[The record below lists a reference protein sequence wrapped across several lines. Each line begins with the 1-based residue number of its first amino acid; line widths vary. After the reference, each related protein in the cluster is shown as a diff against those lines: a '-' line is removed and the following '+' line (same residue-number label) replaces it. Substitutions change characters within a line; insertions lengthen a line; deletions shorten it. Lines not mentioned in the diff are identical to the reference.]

1 MDKMAEE
8 NKLVNEEGNYSSV
21 SVEKNEELQT
31 DILGELKKMQKKTLM
46 YTRITSILMLVF
58 VIAVL
63 CVVPSLLKTLE
74 AVRVTLD
81 GVNEAVVEA
90 NTAISQAEDTMKDLS
105 DFVATAGTD
114 LNDVVDSI
122 QKVDFDSLNKAIK
135 NLDATVEPFA
145 NFFSRF

>member
-1 MDKMAEE
+1 MAEE
-8 NKLVNEEGNYSSV
+8 TKLVNEEGNYGSV

-31 DILGELKKMQKKTLM
+31 DLLGELKKMQKKTLM

-90 NTAISQAEDTMKDLS
+90 NSAIGQAENTMKDLS

-114 LNDVVDSI
+114 LNDVVESV

>member
-1 MDKMAEE
+1 MAEE
-8 NKLVNEEGNYSSV
+8 NKLMNNNDNYSSV

-31 DILGELKKMQKKTLM
+31 DLLGELKKMQKKTLM

-90 NTAISQAEDTMKDLS
+90 NSAIGQAEDTMKDLS
-105 DFVATAGTD
+105 DFVETAGTD
-114 LNDVVDSI
+114 LNDVVQSI
-122 QKVDFDSLNKAIK
+122 QKVDFDSLNNAIK
-135 NLDATVEPFA
+135 NLDATVKPFA
-145 NFFSRF
+145 DFFSKF

>member
-1 MDKMAEE
+1 MAEE
-8 NKLVNEEGNYSSV
+8 NKLMNNNDNYSSV

-31 DILGELKKMQKKTLM
+31 DLLGELKKMQKKTLM

-90 NTAISQAEDTMKDLS
+90 NSAIGQAEDTMKDLS

-114 LNDVVDSI
+114 LNDVVESV

>member
-1 MDKMAEE
+1 MADE

-46 YTRITSILMLVF
+46 YTRITSILMLIF

-90 NTAISQAEDTMKDLS
+90 NSAIGQAEDTMKDLS

-114 LNDVVDSI
+114 LNDVVESV

>member
-1 MDKMAEE
+1 MAEE
-8 NKLVNEEGNYSSV
+8 NKLMNNNDNYSSV

-31 DILGELKKMQKKTLM
+31 DLLGELKKMQKKTLM
-46 YTRITSILMLVF
+46 YTRITSILMLIF

-90 NTAISQAEDTMKDLS
+90 NSAIGQAEDTMKDLS
-105 DFVATAGTD
+105 EFVETAGTD
-114 LNDVVDSI
+114 LNDVVQSI

>member
-1 MDKMAEE
+1 MAEE

>member
-1 MDKMAEE
+1 MAEE
-8 NKLVNEEGNYSSV
+8 NKLMNNEDNYSSV

-31 DILGELKKMQKKTLM
+31 DLLGELKKMQKKTLM
-46 YTRITSILMLVF
+46 YTRITSILMLIF

-90 NTAISQAEDTMKDLS
+90 NSAIGQAEDTMKDLS
-105 DFVATAGTD
+105 EFVETAGTD
-114 LNDVVDSI
+114 LNDVVQSI

>member
-1 MDKMAEE
+1 MAEE
-8 NKLVNEEGNYSSV
+8 TKLVNEEGNYGSV

-31 DILGELKKMQKKTLM
+31 DLLGELKKMQKKTLM

-90 NTAISQAEDTMKDLS
+90 NSAIGQAEDTMKDLS

-114 LNDVVDSI
+114 LNDVVESV